1 MAEQQAEGVYIYI
14 DESGARYVAIVNA
27 FGEAN
32 MLPWK
37 QQGQTEFLCE
47 KTWNL
52 NGDFIKLKIA
62 E

>member
-1 MAEQQAEGVYIYI
+1 MAQQQPEGVYIYI
-14 DESGARYVAIVNA
+14 DDNGARFVALVDA
-27 FGEAN
+27 YGEAN

-37 QQGQTEFLCE
+37 QQGQMEPLCE